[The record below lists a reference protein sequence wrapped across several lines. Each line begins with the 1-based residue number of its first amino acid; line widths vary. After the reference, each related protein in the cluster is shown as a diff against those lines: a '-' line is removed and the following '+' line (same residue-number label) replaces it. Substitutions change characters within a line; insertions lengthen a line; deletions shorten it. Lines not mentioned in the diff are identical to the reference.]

1 MKPSCHGGFQV
12 IRRIKIHVSIA
23 VAASVLW
30 PLAGH
35 AAGPIVQPEQA
46 YACTA
51 LARQPDSYNY
61 VERLFAKDG
70 TYVFAWSVNESAR
83 AAYAQDNGRHGA
95 ELSFGRWK
103 EVPSAG
109 GGSTLEV
116 SEDIRYKYHD
126 RSWHLP
132 RESARPAFVVEA
144 VSTGAVASKLATDM
158 GLKRRGEAAPASA
171 DGSGFTSTV
180 KGQDYFTCAL
190 RPWLTS
196 GKQELLRDAMPKA
209 IEAKN
214 TLEQRVADQRRE
226 VAAREA
232 AQRERYPGMSKRQIA
247 EQELMRLQKRIVENE
262 AQGVPLQCQA
272 HYSILK
278 ADFRNAAQS
287 YSIGEQIGSESQF
300 ATAAALAQVG
310 LGRRSASCP

>member
-1 MKPSCHGGFQV
+1 M
-12 IRRIKIHVSIA
+12 IRRPSVFALLA
-23 VAASVLW
+23 VAAGAFC

-35 AAGPIVQPEQA
+35 AIGPVVQPEQA
-46 YACTA
+46 YACTS
-51 LARQPDSYNY
+51 LARQPDSLNY

-83 AAYAQDNGRHGA
+83 AAYASGNGRHGE

-109 GGSTLEV
+109 GGATLEV

-144 VSTGAVASKLATDM
+144 VSTGAVASKLAADM
-158 GLKRRGEAAPASA
+158 GLKRRGEAAPTGA

-180 KGQDYFTCAL
+180 KGQDYFTCVL
-190 RPWLTS
+190 RPSLTS
-196 GKQELLRDAMPKA
+196 GKQELLRDALPKA

-214 TLEQRVADQRRE
+214 GLEQKVANRRLE
-226 VAAREA
+226 AVARDT
-232 AQRERYPGMSKRQIA
+232 AQRERYPGMSARQIA
-247 EQELMRLQKRIVENE
+247 EQTIMKLQQLIAAFESRGRLS
-262 AQGVPLQCQA
+262 PQCQSA
-272 HYSILK
+272 YNSMTQFYRS
-278 ADFRNAAQS
+278 AMPSMATAERTGSDAMFRSVSTTA
-287 YSIGEQIGSESQF
+287 QIGLDVP
-300 ATAAALAQVG
+300 APG
-310 LGRRSASCP
+310 CP